1 VLQCSIYLDWNDA
14 LKAVEARSTG
24 STWMPSSGT
33 QGDSAEVEV
42 AISRTPLPNRQKG
55 MLCVGRLACVFS
67 LREDTQEGLV
77 GLCEAGCRVLSVS
90 AAPALV
96 REFYA

>member
-1 VLQCSIYLDWNDA
+1 MDA
-14 LKAVEARSTG
+14 FVGNSGRFGRSRSRDFTN
-24 STWMPSSGT
+24 STTKSSEEDVVCWESSG
-33 QGDSAEVEV
+33 
-42 AISRTPLPNRQKG
+42 
-55 MLCVGRLACVFS
+55 VFS

-90 AAPALV
+90 AAPALE

>member
-1 VLQCSIYLDWNDA
+1 
-14 LKAVEARSTG
+14 
-24 STWMPSSGT
+24 MPSSGT

-42 AISRTPLPNRQKG
+42 AISRTPPPNRQKR
-55 MLCVGRLACVFS
+55 MSCVGRVVCVFS

-90 AAPALV
+90 AAPALG
-96 REFYA
+96 RERVLRLGAVQVAFESRGNGSEAK

>member
-1 VLQCSIYLDWNDA
+1 MAGAVNRRQQQWEAQLEDSVF
-14 LKAVEARSTG
+14 LKG
-24 STWMPSSGT
+24 
-33 QGDSAEVEV
+33 
-42 AISRTPLPNRQKG
+42 
-55 MLCVGRLACVFS
+55 GRVVCVFS

-90 AAPALV
+90 AAPALE

>member
-1 VLQCSIYLDWNDA
+1 
-14 LKAVEARSTG
+14 
-24 STWMPSSGT
+24 M
-33 QGDSAEVEV
+33 
-42 AISRTPLPNRQKG
+42 
-55 MLCVGRLACVFS
+55 FS

-90 AAPALV
+90 AAPALG